1 MTMQKIK
8 IPVNDPANFSF
19 EECLHFLGRSDK
31 ECLHYIV
38 DGKLRRMLLAEGEPV
53 VVEIAPADD
62 AAYLEATVLA
72 PVDTFFPEKDIQ
84 DFVTRWL
91 HLDADLRAF
100 YDYTQT
106 DPLLRGLAAEYRG
119 LRLIGMPDLFE
130 AITWP
135 IIGQQINLSF
145 AYTLRQ
151 RFIHHFGYHEV
162 VNGTD
167 YYLYPHPAVIASL
180 SPEALTPMQF
190 SRSKAQYLV
199 ETAKVMAS
207 GQLTAQT
214 MMALDYAAARDKL
227 VALKG
232 IGNWSA
238 NYTLMKYSR
247 FPQAVLLEDVGLQN
261 AIRQRLQLPAKPSMA
276 QLQEYARPWQ
286 QHAAYAIFYLWRSLL
301 PPLNV

>member
-1 MTMQKIK
+1 MIRQKIK

-19 EECLHFLGRSDK
+19 QECLHFLGRSDK

-38 DGKLRRMLLAEGEPV
+38 DGKLRRMLLAGGEPV
-53 VVEIAPADD
+53 VVEIAQGGD

-72 PVDTFFPEKDIQ
+72 PAGVMFPEKDIQ

-91 HLDADLRAF
+91 HLDADLGDF
-100 YDYTQT
+100 YAYTQT

-119 LRLIGMPDLFE
+119 LRLVGMPDLFE
-130 AITWP
+130 AVTWP

-151 RFIHHFGYHEV
+151 RFIRHFGYHQQV
-162 VNGTD
+162 DGTD

-180 SPEALTPMQF
+180 TPEVLTPMQF

-199 ETAKVMAS
+199 ETATVMAS
-207 GQLTAQT
+207 GQLSEQVLAP
-214 MMALDYAAARDKL
+214 LDYAAARDRL

-247 FPQAVLLEDVGLQN
+247 FPQAVLLEDAGLQN
-261 AIRQRLQLPAKPSMA
+261 AVRQRLQLPAKPSMA
-276 QLQEYARPWQ
+276 ALQEYTRPWQ
-286 QHAAYAIFYLWRSLL
+286 QHAAYAVFYLWRSLL